1 MTVSEIGRLLR
12 GRKMSCVELLEQTL
26 TEIKTRDV
34 FRSFITMT
42 EGEARKE
49 AAERDRE
56 LAAGVDRGPFH
67 GVPTAYKD
75 LFYTRGVRTTAGS
88 LLFRDFVPDYDA
100 TVVERMRAAG
110 AVSVGKTNMH
120 ELAYGI
126 TSKNPHYGFVL
137 NPHDSTRVAG
147 GSSGGSAALVGAG
160 LLPMSLGS
168 DTGGSIRIPASFCS
182 VVGLKPTY
190 GRVSRW
196 GVMPLAFSLDHVGPV
211 GASVEDCALAM
222 NAIAGPDPL
231 DASCSGQTS
240 PDFNLPPGFDLQGV
254 RVGVPKD
261 FFFDRVDDE
270 IAAAVRKAISEME
283 GLGATLTEV
292 QIPDLGEL
300 NAVARLVQLSETAAL
315 YAQQTDSKL
324 FGEDVWPLI
333 QQGKLIAAHEYVNA
347 QRLRTLFRRDFDALW
362 RKIDVLAA
370 PTTPIAAP
378 RIEDLT
384 VKIGSTEEDT
394 RIACTRL
401 VRAINY
407 LGEPALSMPCGKT
420 AGGLPIGL
428 QLIGA
433 PFSEPML
440 LWVARTVETAIVS

>member
-12 GRKMSCVELLEQTL
+12 ARKMCCVELLEQTL
-26 TEIKTRDV
+26 SDIKVRDV

-42 EGEARKE
+42 EADARAEAV
-49 AAERDRE
+49 ERDRE
-56 LAAGVDRGPFH
+56 FAAGVDRGPFH

-88 LLFRDFVPDYDA
+88 LLFRDFVPDHDA
-100 TVVERMRAAG
+100 TVVERLKFSG
-110 AVSVGKTNMH
+110 AVSVGKTNLH

-126 TSKNPHYGFVL
+126 TSKNPHFGFVL
-137 NPHDSTRVAG
+137 NPHDTTRVAG
-147 GSSGGSAALVGAG
+147 GSSGGSAALVAAG

-168 DTGGSIRIPASFCS
+168 DTGGSIRIPASFCG

-196 GVMPLAFSLDHVGPV
+196 GVLPLAFSLDHIGPIA
-211 GASVEDCALAM
+211 ASVEDCALAM
-222 NAIAGPDPL
+222 NAIAGPDSRDP
-231 DASCSGQTS
+231 SSSVQPV
-240 PDFNLPPGFDLQGV
+240 PDFNLPPASDLSGV
-254 RVGVPKD
+254 RVGVPKN

-270 IAAAVRKAISEME
+270 VAAAVRKAISEME
-283 GLGATLTEV
+283 RLGATLSEV
-292 QIPDLGEL
+292 QIPDLGEV
-300 NAVARLVQLSETAAL
+300 NAVARVVQLSETAAL
-315 YAQQTDSKL
+315 YAQQTDSTL
-324 FGEDVWPLI
+324 FGGDVWPLL

-362 RKIDVLAA
+362 RKVDVLAA
-370 PTTPIAAP
+370 PSTPIPAP
-378 RIEDLT
+378 RLDELT
-384 VKIGSTEEDT
+384 VKVGSAEEDT

-433 PFSEPML
+433 PFSEPAL
-440 LWVARTVETAIVS
+440 LRVARTLERALTT